1 MNRLKRAC
9 GGRSRRYTVGILGVG
24 RRVPGPLRRPH
35 AHPPGLRGLAR
46 RRQPAPAR
54 RPPSGCFPAAA
65 AADDAAAARKGSGG
79 WRGGD
84 PMRRRRGVWG
94 GGDWEQKPRRPL
106 QFSPRSSRSSRSR
119 SRRRSPFHTLLS
131 LLPWAF
137 FATAAMMSPLP
148 LGSIGCYIEGPIYCQ
163 CNNVVVKIHRSEL
176 WSTLDKYHLHNF

>member
-9 GGRSRRYTVGILGVG
+9 GGRSRRYTIGILGVG
-24 RRVPGPLRRPH
+24 RGVPGPLRRPH

-46 RRQPAPAR
+46 RRQPAAP
-54 RPPSGCFPAAA
+54 PAARHP
-65 AADDAAAARKGSGG
+65 DASQPRP
-79 WRGGD
+79 R
-84 PMRRRRGVWG
+84 PTTPRRRERARVDGGAATRCG
-94 GGDWEQKPRRPL
+94 GGEVFGEEGIGSKNLAVR
-106 QFSPRSSRSSRSR
+106 FSSLPRSSRSR